1 MARGPAKRREGLRD
15 FSPVET
21 DDAGRSK
28 TRSERSHDR
37 HFACDE
43 VAQADFNRRE
53 AEERNNGRER
63 GQTRNEAE
71 GYLKLAADAE
81 KDRAPSG
88 SLRSCN
94 SVERSRHI
102 VRSATVFPVVGFTR
116 ADTRPFGWRFRPNS
130 QLMVKKYL
138 RPAGPSGPKA
148 PFEQPGGG
156 RWGKA
161 GRSIPGIALFP
172 CNKPPSGAMGKAPVQ
187 GARGCDPLEG
197 LATRQGDVRALVVSC
212 YGRRGPAGIVLVGL
226 LAAALLSGCSTGDAV
241 STVMIDPAHYSV
253 YHCDGLQARLKA
265 LQSREQELSNL
276 MLRASEGGGGA
287 LIGNLTYRADYEN
300 ALGEEKVLR
309 RTAAEKKCDLPP
321 PPQPVSSAPAA
332 YTATPAAPAAPPAG
346 PVFQSDK
353 GIR

>member
-1 MARGPAKRREGLRD
+1 M
-15 FSPVET
+15 
-21 DDAGRSK
+21 
-28 TRSERSHDR
+28 
-37 HFACDE
+37 
-43 VAQADFNRRE
+43 
-53 AEERNNGRER
+53 
-63 GQTRNEAE
+63 
-71 GYLKLAADAE
+71 
-81 KDRAPSG
+81 
-88 SLRSCN
+88 
-94 SVERSRHI
+94 
-102 VRSATVFPVVGFTR
+102 
-116 ADTRPFGWRFRPNS
+116 
-130 QLMVKKYL
+130 
-138 RPAGPSGPKA
+138 
-148 PFEQPGGG
+148 
-156 RWGKA
+156 
-161 GRSIPGIALFP
+161 SIPGIALFP

-197 LATRQGDVRALVVSC
+197 LATRQGDARALVVSC

-346 PVFQSDK
+346 PVFQSDQ